1 MTTPTDITDTVVSTA
16 QGPASAANKTESAT
30 AHDPRALIE
39 VDKYLRDR
47 AAADAAAE
55 ASNPFGAI
63 QFAQIEL
70 PGGCR

>member
-1 MTTPTDITDTVVSTA
+1 MTTPADITDTIVSTA

-30 AHDPRALIE
+30 AHNPKDLID

-47 AAADAAAE
+47 AAADAAAQE
-55 ASNPFGAI
+55 GNPF
-63 QFAQIEL
+63 FQIRGVQLEL